1 MFHSYHLY
9 LFYFEKSEKDD
20 NAINI
25 KFVFYFEK
33 LGEADND

>member
-1 MFHSYHLY
+1 MIILNFG
-9 LFYFEKSEKDD
+9 KSGEDD
-20 NAINI
+20 NYLQPINI